1 GRDTFIGS
9 HVVIE
14 GHTELGE
21 RNRISPF
28 SCIGTPPQDTGYQGE
43 DTRVK
48 IGNDNVIRE
57 YVTIHRST
65 TKENWETVVG
75 NNNFIMAYAH
85 IAHDCVLGDHIIM
98 ANVVTLGG
106 HTHVGDHVNFG
117 GLAAAHQFVRIGAY
131 AFIGGAAGIAQD
143 IPPFMI
149 AAGSRAKLYGINQKG
164 LSRSGFSREA
174 IAGLKKAHR
183 IIWRENSRIDEGI
196 QKVRSEIE
204 PFPELEIL
212 LSFLKS
218 SKRGVMR

>member
-1 GRDTFIGS
+1 MVEIHPTAVVGTGAELASGVKIGPYTIIGNHVTIGRDTFIGS

-21 RNRISPF
+21 RNRVSPF

-85 IAHDCVLGDHIIM
+85 IAHDCFQSL
-98 ANVVTLGG
+98 
-106 HTHVGDHVNFG
+106 
-117 GLAAAHQFVRIGAY
+117 
-131 AFIGGAAGIAQD
+131 
-143 IPPFMI
+143 P
-149 AAGSRAKLYGINQKG
+149 AKL
-164 LSRSGFSREA
+164 
-174 IAGLKKAHR
+174 
-183 IIWRENSRIDEGI
+183 
-196 QKVRSEIE
+196 
-204 PFPELEIL
+204 
-212 LSFLKS
+212 
-218 SKRGVMR
+218 M